1 MKQVTQVG
9 VDVDSEALVC
19 AVQRA
24 EQRLPLATFAN
35 TAAGHKK
42 FIRWATKGGRQ
53 TQVCLEATGIY
64 SLEFALALHHAK
76 NVEVMV
82 VNPRAIKD
90 FVRACMQRAKTDA
103 VDAGGILEYLQR
115 MPFAAWQPPAPEI
128 LELQAI
134 NRRIVQLNTELTR
147 EKNRRHASEVAG
159 ASADAIA
166 HDIEVNIH
174 HLERR
179 LERMHNRGL
188 QLVRGVPAL
197 ATKLA
202 HLVSTKGIGEASA
215 MRLLAELLV
224 LPDDLAA
231 PQWVAHA
238 GLDPRPYE
246 SGTSVHRPRRI
257 SKVGNRHLRAALY
270 MPALVAIQHEPNVNA
285 FYNKLVAAGKK
296 PMQAVVAVMRKLLH
310 AIWGMLKHDQD
321 FDGNKFFKLATA
333 TVAA

>member
-1 MKQVTQVG
+1 MKQVNQIG
-9 VDVDSEALVC
+9 VDVDSEELVC
-19 AVQRA
+19 VMQVA
-24 EQRLPLATFAN
+24 EERMPLATFAN
-35 TAAGHKK
+35 TAAGHQK
-42 FIRWATKGGRQ
+42 FIRWATKGGRPAR
-53 TQVCLEATGIY
+53 VCLEATGVY

-76 NVEVMV
+76 NVAVMV

-90 FVRACMQRAKTDA
+90 FSRACMQRAKTDA

-115 MPFAAWQPPAPEI
+115 MPFTAWQPPAPEI

-134 NRRIVQLNTELTR
+134 NRRIVQLTTERTR
-147 EKNRRHASEVAG
+147 EKNRRHAAEFAG

-179 LERMHNRGL
+179 IERMHNSGL

-257 SKVGNRHLRAALY
+257 TKVGNRHLRAALY
-270 MPALVAIQHEPNVNA
+270 MPALVAIQHQPNVKA
-285 FYNKLVAAGKK
+285 FYNKLVSRGKK

-321 FDGNKFFKLATA
+321 FDGNKFFKIAKENT
-333 TVAA
+333 

>member
-1 MKQVTQVG
+1 MKQVNQIG
-9 VDVDSEALVC
+9 VDVDSEELVC
-19 AVQRA
+19 VMQVA
-24 EQRLPLATFAN
+24 EERMPLATFAN

-42 FIRWATKGGRQ
+42 FIRWATKGGRPAR
-53 TQVCLEATGIY
+53 VCLEATGIY
-64 SLEFALALHHAK
+64 SLEFALALHHAQ

-90 FVRACMQRAKTDA
+90 FSRACMQRAKTDA

-115 MPFAAWQPPAPEI
+115 MPFTAWQPPAPEI

-134 NRRIVQLNTELTR
+134 NRRIVQLTTERTR
-147 EKNRRHASEVAG
+147 EKNRRHAAEFAG

-179 LERMHNRGL
+179 IERMHNSGL

-257 SKVGNRHLRAALY
+257 TKVGNRHLRAALY
-270 MPALVAIQHEPNVNA
+270 MPALVAIQHEPNVKA
-285 FYNKLVAAGKK
+285 FYNKLVSRGKK

-310 AIWGMLKHDQD
+310 AIWGMLKHDED
-321 FDGNKFFKLATA
+321 FDGNKFFKLTEKIA
-333 TVAA
+333 

>member
-1 MKQVTQVG
+1 MKQVNQVG

-19 AVQRA
+19 AA
-24 EQRLPLATFAN
+24 KHTGQRLPLATFAN

-42 FIRWATKGGRQ
+42 FIRWATKGGRSA
-53 TQVCLEATGIY
+53 QVCLEATGIY

-76 NVEVMV
+76 QVEVMV

-90 FVRACMQRAKTDA
+90 FARACMQRAKTDA
-103 VDAGGILEYLQR
+103 VDAGGILEYLER
-115 MPFAAWQPPAPEI
+115 MPFAAWQPPATEI

-134 NRRIVQLNTELTR
+134 NRRIAQLNAELTR
-147 EKNRRHASEVAG
+147 EKNRRHASQFAG
-159 ASADAIA
+159 ASATAIA

-179 LERMHNRGL
+179 LERMHQSGL

-202 HLVSTKGIGEASA
+202 HLVSTKGIAEASA

-257 SKVGNRHLRAALY
+257 TKVGNRHLRAALY
-270 MPALVAIQHEPNVNA
+270 MPALVAIQHEPNVKA
-285 FYNKLVAAGKK
+285 FYNKLITAGKK

-321 FDGNKFFKLATA
+321 FDGNKFFKIAAKTA
-333 TVAA
+333 

>member
-1 MKQVTQVG
+1 MKQVSQIG

-19 AVQRA
+19 VMQVAA
-24 EQRLPLATFAN
+24 ERLPLATFAN

-42 FIRWATKGGRQ
+42 FIRWATTGGRPAR
-53 TQVCLEATGIY
+53 VCLEATGIY

-76 NVEVMV
+76 KVEVMV
-82 VNPRAIKD
+82 VNPRVIKD
-90 FVRACMQRAKTDA
+90 FSRACMQRAKTDA

-115 MPFAAWQPPAPEI
+115 MPFTAWQPPAPEI
-128 LELQAI
+128 LELQAL
-134 NRRIVQLNTELTR
+134 NRRIGQLTTESTR
-147 EKNRRHASEVAG
+147 EKNRRHAAQFAG

-179 LERMHNRGL
+179 IERMHNSGL

-257 SKVGNRHLRAALY
+257 TKVGNRHLRAALY
-270 MPALVAIQHEPNVNA
+270 MPALVAIQHEPNVKA
-285 FYNKLVAAGKK
+285 FYNKLVSRGKK

-321 FDGNKFFKLATA
+321 FDGNKFFKLA
-333 TVAA
+333 

>member
-1 MKQVTQVG
+1 MKQVNQVG
-9 VDVDSEALVC
+9 VDVDSEALVSMI
-19 AVQRA
+19 QRGG
-24 EQRLPLATFAN
+24 ERLPLARFAN

-42 FIRWATKGGRQ
+42 FIRWATKGARSAR
-53 TQVCLEATGIY
+53 VCLEATGIY

-82 VNPRAIKD
+82 VNPRAMKD

-103 VDAGGILEYLQR
+103 VDAGGILDYLER
-115 MPFAAWQPPAPEI
+115 MPFIAWQPPAPEI

-134 NRRIVQLNTELTR
+134 SRRIDQLHTELTR
-147 EKNRRHASEVAG
+147 EKNRHHASEFAG
-159 ASADAIA
+159 ASANAIDN
-166 HDIEVNIH
+166 DIEVNIH

-179 LERMHNRGL
+179 IARMQDSGL
-188 QLVRGVPAL
+188 QLVRRVPAL
-197 ATKLA
+197 AAKLA
-202 HLVSTKGIGEASA
+202 HLVSAKGIGEASA
-215 MRLLAELLV
+215 MRILAELLV

-238 GLDPRPYE
+238 GLDPRPFE

-270 MPALVAIQHEPNVNA
+270 MPALVAIQHEPNVKA
-285 FYNKLVAAGKK
+285 FYDKLIAAGKK

-321 FDGNKFFKLATA
+321 FDGEKFFKIAKENT
-333 TVAA
+333 

>member
-1 MKQVTQVG
+1 MKQVNQIG
-9 VDVDSEALVC
+9 EDVDSQELVC
-19 AVQRA
+19 ALQCA
-24 EQRLPLATFAN
+24 EQRAPIATFAN

-42 FIRWATKGGRQ
+42 FIRWATKGGRSAR
-53 TQVCLEATGIY
+53 VCLEATGIY
-64 SLEFALALHHAK
+64 SLEFALALHHAQR
-76 NVEVMV
+76 VDVMV

-90 FVRACMQRAKTDA
+90 FGRACMQRAKTDA

-115 MPFAAWQPPAPEI
+115 MPFAAWQPPAPAI

-134 NRRIVQLNTELTR
+134 NRRIVQLTTELTR
-147 EKNRRHASEVAG
+147 EKNRRHATEFAG
-159 ASADAIA
+159 GSADAIA

-179 LERMHNRGL
+179 IERMHQSGL

-202 HLVSTKGIGEASA
+202 HLISTKGIAETSA

-257 SKVGNRHLRAALY
+257 TKVGNRHLRAALY
-270 MPALVAIQHEPNVNA
+270 MPALVAIQHEPNVKA
-285 FYNKLVAAGKK
+285 FYNKLVTAGKK

-321 FDGNKFFKLATA
+321 FDGNKFFKIAEQNA
-333 TVAA
+333 

>member
-9 VDVDSEALVC
+9 VDVDSEWLVC
-19 AVQRA
+19 AMHRGG
-24 EQRLPLATFAN
+24 ERLPLATFAN
-35 TAAGHKK
+35 TAAGHRK
-42 FIRWATKGGRQ
+42 FIRWATKGGRVAR
-53 TQVCLEATGIY
+53 VCLEATGIY

-76 NVEVMV
+76 KVEVMV

-90 FVRACMQRAKTDA
+90 FTRACMQRAKTDA
-103 VDAGGILEYLQR
+103 VDAGGMLEFLER
-115 MPFAAWQPPAPEI
+115 MPFVAWQPPAPEI

-134 NRRIVQLNTELTR
+134 NRRIVQLTTELTR
-147 EKNRRHASEVAG
+147 EKNRRHASQFAG
-159 ASADAIA
+159 AAAIA

-179 LERMHNRGL
+179 IERMHDSGL
-188 QLVRGVPAL
+188 KLVRGVPAL

-202 HLVSTKGIGEASA
+202 HLVSTKGIAETSA

-270 MPALVAIQHEPNVNA
+270 MPALVAIQHEPNVKA
-285 FYNKLVAAGKK
+285 FYNKLVTAGKK

-321 FDGNKFFKLATA
+321 FDGEKFLKIAKENA
-333 TVAA
+333 

>member
-1 MKQVTQVG
+1 MKQVNEVG

-19 AVQRA
+19 AMKRAGQRM
-24 EQRLPLATFAN
+24 PLATFAN
-35 TAAGHKK
+35 SAAGHKK
-42 FIRWATKGGRQ
+42 FIGWATKGARPAR
-53 TQVCLEATGIY
+53 VCLEATGIY

-90 FVRACMQRAKTDA
+90 FARACMQRAKTDA
-103 VDAGGILEYLQR
+103 VDAGGILEYLER
-115 MPFAAWQPPAPEI
+115 MPFTTWQPPAPEI

-134 NRRIVQLNTELTR
+134 NRRIDQLHTELTR
-147 EKNRRHASEVAG
+147 EKNRRHVAEFTG

-179 LERMHNRGL
+179 IARMQESGL
-188 QLVRGVPAL
+188 QLVRRVPAL
-197 ATKLA
+197 TIKLA
-202 HLVSTKGIGEASA
+202 HLVSTKGIGEVSA

-257 SKVGNRHLRAALY
+257 TKVGNRHLRAALY
-270 MPALVAIQHEPNVNA
+270 MPALVAIQHEPNVKA
-285 FYNKLVAAGKK
+285 FYNKLVTAGKK

-321 FDGNKFFKLATA
+321 FDGNKFFKLTGKPA
-333 TVAA
+333 

>member
-1 MKQVTQVG
+1 MKQVNQVG

-19 AVQRA
+19 MVKREGQP
-24 EQRLPLATFAN
+24 LPLARFAN
-35 TAAGHKK
+35 TAAGHQK
-42 FIRWATKGGRQ
+42 FIRWATKGGRPAR
-53 TQVCLEATGIY
+53 VCLEATGIY

-90 FVRACMQRAKTDA
+90 FTRACMQRAKTDA
-103 VDAGGILEYLQR
+103 VDAGGILEYLER
-115 MPFAAWQPPAPEI
+115 MPFTAWQPPAPEI

-147 EKNRRHASEVAG
+147 EKNRRHAAEFGG
-159 ASADAIA
+159 ASADTVA
-166 HDIEVNIH
+166 HDIEVNIR

-179 LERMHNRGL
+179 IERMHDSGL

-270 MPALVAIQHEPNVNA
+270 MPALVAIQHEPNVKA
-285 FYNKLVAAGKK
+285 FYDKLIAVGKK

-310 AIWGMLKHDQD
+310 AIWGMLKHDED
-321 FDGNKFFKLATA
+321 FDGNKFFKLTGKTA
-333 TVAA
+333 

>member
-1 MKQVTQVG
+1 MKQVNQVG
-9 VDVDSEALVC
+9 VDVDSEALVSMI
-19 AVQRA
+19 QRGG
-24 EQRLPLATFAN
+24 ERLPLARFAN

-42 FIRWATKGGRQ
+42 FIRWATKGARSAR
-53 TQVCLEATGIY
+53 VCLEATGIY

-82 VNPRAIKD
+82 VNPRAMKD

-103 VDAGGILEYLQR
+103 VDAGGILDYLER
-115 MPFAAWQPPAPEI
+115 MPFTAWQPPAPEI

-134 NRRIVQLNTELTR
+134 SRRIDQLHTELTR
-147 EKNRRHASEVAG
+147 EKNRHHASEFAG
-159 ASADAIA
+159 ASANAIDN
-166 HDIEVNIH
+166 DIEVNIH

-179 LERMHNRGL
+179 IARMQDSGL
-188 QLVRGVPAL
+188 QLVRRVPAL
-197 ATKLA
+197 AAKLA
-202 HLVSTKGIGEASA
+202 HLVSAKGIGEASA
-215 MRLLAELLV
+215 MRILAELLV

-238 GLDPRPYE
+238 GLDPRPFE

-257 SKVGNRHLRAALY
+257 SKVGNHHLRAALY
-270 MPALVAIQHEPNVNA
+270 MPALVAIQHEPNVKA
-285 FYNKLVAAGKK
+285 FYDKLIAAGKK

-321 FDGNKFFKLATA
+321 FDGEKFFKIAKENT
-333 TVAA
+333 

>member
-19 AVQRA
+19 AMQRA

-224 LPDDLAA
+224 LRTISPHRSGWRMPDSTRVPTSRAPRSIARGALAK
-231 PQWVAHA
+231 
-238 GLDPRPYE
+238 
-246 SGTSVHRPRRI
+246 S
-257 SKVGNRHLRAALY
+257 
-270 MPALVAIQHEPNVNA
+270 
-285 FYNKLVAAGKK
+285 
-296 PMQAVVAVMRKLLH
+296 
-310 AIWGMLKHDQD
+310 
-321 FDGNKFFKLATA
+321 A
-333 TVAA
+333 TVIYALLFTCPPWWPFNMSPTSTPSTTNSSPPGRNRCKPWWR

>member
-1 MKQVTQVG
+1 MKQVTQIG
-9 VDVDSEALVC
+9 VDVDSEELVC
-19 AVQRA
+19 VMQRA
-24 EQRLPLATFAN
+24 EERMPLATFAN

-42 FIRWATKGGRQ
+42 FMRWATKGGRPAR
-53 TQVCLEATGIY
+53 VCLEATGIY
-64 SLEFALALHHAK
+64 SLEFALALHHAR
-76 NVEVMV
+76 NVDVMV

-90 FVRACMQRAKTDA
+90 FGRACMQRAKTDA

-115 MPFAAWQPPAPEI
+115 MPFTAWQPPAPEI

-134 NRRIVQLNTELTR
+134 NRRIVQLTTERTR
-147 EKNRRHASEVAG
+147 EKNRRHASEFAG
-159 ASADAIA
+159 ASGDAIA

-179 LERMHNRGL
+179 IERMHESGL

-202 HLVSTKGIGEASA
+202 HLVSAKGIGEASA

-257 SKVGNRHLRAALY
+257 TKVGNRHLRAALY
-270 MPALVAIQHEPNVNA
+270 MPALVAIQHEPNVKA
-285 FYNKLVAAGKK
+285 FYNKLVTAGKK

-321 FDGNKFFKLATA
+321 FDGNKFFRIANTN
-333 TVAA
+333 T